1 MRVAIR
7 DKALM
12 LLDTIPA
19 GTFYS
24 EITEKQ
30 CGAVILGIRL
40 GKTIQ
45 DMFPAMAE
53 DYQNGLSARQ
63 IVEKYKIKEIF
74 GVKEGVARTVVYN
87 ALGGYDG
94 NFISSKHEAY
104 PGLIEDKEE
113 FKRLAKRHNA
123 ESGREA
129 GLKQFK
135 LKKGIHA
142 QTPRD
147 RLELGSFITIA
158 KGRVPY
164 TEEEFL
170 YIYKLA
176 HTPEFKM
183 GIRIKASK
191 VAKAVNNKFHK
202 GEEVRNS
209 DKITKAFMRIKR
221 YIEQGVLTVE

>member
-1 MRVAIR
+1 MRVAIK

-12 LLDTIPA
+12 SFGIIPEGA
-19 GTFYS
+19 FYS
-24 EITEKQ
+24 EFTEKQ
-30 CGAVILGIRL
+30 CGAVILAIRL
-40 GKTIQ
+40 GKDAQ
-45 DMFPAMAE
+45 DMFPAMAD
-53 DYQNGLSARQ
+53 DYRNGFSARK

-74 GVKEGVARTVVYN
+74 GVEEGVARTIVYN
-87 ALGGYDG
+87 ALGGYEG
-94 NFISSKHEAY
+94 NFVSSKHRAY

-113 FKRLAKRHNA
+113 FKRLAKRNNS
-123 ESGREA
+123 ESGRKS

-170 YIYKLA
+170 DIYKLA

-183 GIRIKASK
+183 GTRIKAEK
-191 VAKAVNNKFHK
+191 IAKAVNNKYHK

-221 YIEQGVLTVE
+221 YIEQGILTVE